1 MKRRKLLIFEDQ
13 FIIALDLK
21 NTLENLG
28 YTVTGIAGS
37 GEECL
42 ELISGSKPDLV
53 LMDIMLSG
61 EIDGITAATIL
72 HEAYDIPVIYLTA
85 HSDENSLKKA
95 NLTGPYGYIVKP
107 IEEKDLYTSIEIA
120 LHRSLLD
127 RELKKSEIK
136 YRTLF
141 EQSLDPIFIADETGD
156 IVNVNQAMIDLF
168 GYSFDEFNGLKLG
181 TLFNNS
187 DMYRDFVE
195 EAASKGAVSNFE
207 AKMKCKDGREIDVLI
222 TLKKFE
228 YEKNSNDGY
237 QGIIR
242 DVTEYKMYFEEI
254 LRSRQEMRNLSAHI
268 ESMREKERTDI
279 AREIHD
285 VLGQSLTALRIDL
298 SWLKKRI
305 PPQHDD
311 LIEKTAV
318 MDDLINDVIFTVR
331 RLSSM
336 LRPGILDDLGLSA
349 AIEWQASEFM
359 KRTGIRC
366 IVDANEISALAED
379 KAVALFRIFQESL
392 TNIIKHAEADEVK
405 ISLEPKDKYLQLKI
419 SDNGKGIDAES
430 MKTKGSYGIIGMRER
445 VKALNG
451 EIDISG
457 SSSGTT
463 ILVAIPVTE
472 TDQ

>member
-1 MKRRKLLIFEDQ
+1 
-13 FIIALDLK
+13 
-21 NTLENLG
+21 
-28 YTVTGIAGS
+28 
-37 GEECL
+37 
-42 ELISGSKPDLV
+42 
-53 LMDIMLSG
+53 
-61 EIDGITAATIL
+61 
-72 HEAYDIPVIYLTA
+72 
-85 HSDENSLKKA
+85 
-95 NLTGPYGYIVKP
+95 
-107 IEEKDLYTSIEIA
+107 
-120 LHRSLLD
+120 
-127 RELKKSEIK
+127 
-136 YRTLF
+136 
-141 EQSLDPIFIADETGD
+141 
-156 IVNVNQAMIDLF
+156 
-168 GYSFDEFNGLKLG
+168 
-181 TLFNNS
+181 
-187 DMYRDFVE
+187 
-195 EAASKGAVSNFE
+195 
-207 AKMKCKDGREIDVLI
+207 
-222 TLKKFE
+222 
-228 YEKNSNDGY
+228 
-237 QGIIR
+237 
-242 DVTEYKMYFEEI
+242 MYFEEL
-254 LRSRQEMRNLSAHI
+254 LRSRQELRNLSAHI

-366 IVDANEISALAED
+366 IVGVNEIPGLAEE
-379 KAVALFRIFQESL
+379 KAVALFRILQESL

-405 ISLEPKDKYLQLKI
+405 IFLGPKGKCLEMRI
-419 SDNGKGIDAES
+419 SDNGKGIDAET
-430 MKTKGSYGIIGMRER
+430 MKIKGSYGIIGMKER

-463 ILVAIPVTE
+463 IKVAIPLME
-472 TDQ
+472 ND

>member
-1 MKRRKLLIFEDQ
+1 MNSRKLLIVEDQ
-13 FIIALDLK
+13 VVIALDLK

-61 EIDGITAATIL
+61 DIDGITAATIL
-72 HEAYDIPVIYLTA
+72 REAYDIPVIYLTA
-85 HSDENSLKKA
+85 HSDETFLKKA

-141 EQSLDPIFIADETGD
+141 EQSLDPIFIADDMGEV
-156 IVNVNQAMIDLF
+156 VNVNQAMIDLF
-168 GYSFDEFNGLKLG
+168 DYSLEEFSGLQLVSLFYDSDE
-181 TLFNNS
+181 
-187 DMYRDFVE
+187 YRDFVE
-195 EAASKGAVSNFE
+195 ETASKGAVSNFE
-207 AKMKCKDGREIDVLI
+207 AKMKCKDGRVIDVLI

-242 DVTEYKMYFEEI
+242 DVTEYKMYFEEL
-254 LRSRQEMRNLSAHI
+254 LRSRQEFRNLSAHI

-305 PPQHDD
+305 PPQHDA
-311 LIEKTAV
+311 LIEKSAD
-318 MDDLINDVIFTVR
+318 MDNLINDIIFTVR

-366 IVDANEISALAED
+366 IVDCNEISGLAED

-392 TNIIKHAEADEVK
+392 TNIIKHAEADEVR
-405 ISLEPKDKYLQLKI
+405 IVLGPKDKYLEMKI

-445 VKALNG
+445 VMALNG

-457 SSSGTT
+457 SSRGTT
-463 ILVAIPVTE
+463 IKVAIPVME
-472 TDQ
+472 KDE

>member
-1 MKRRKLLIFEDQ
+1 MEKRKLLVVEDQ
-13 FIIALDLK
+13 VIIALDLK

-28 YTVTGIAGS
+28 YTVIGIAGS

-42 ELISGSKPDLV
+42 ELISGDKPDLV

-61 EIDGITAATIL
+61 DLDGISAATIIR
-72 HEAYDIPVIYLTA
+72 ATYDIPVIYLTA
-85 HSDENSLKKA
+85 HSDETFLKKA

-107 IEEKDLYTSIEIA
+107 IEEKDLYTTIEIA

-141 EQSLDPIFIADETGD
+141 EQSLDPIFIIDEKGEV
-156 IVNVNQAMIDLF
+156 VNVNQAMIDLF
-168 GYSFDEFNGLKLG
+168 DYSFEEFSGLRLVA
-181 TLFNNS
+181 LFNNS
-187 DMYRDFVE
+187 CNYKDFVD
-195 EAASKGAVSNFE
+195 EAALKGSVSNFE
-207 AKMKCKDGREIDVLI
+207 TRMKCKDSRRIDVLI

-228 YEKNSNDGY
+228 YEKNSTDGY

-242 DVTEYKMYFEEI
+242 DVTEYRMYFEEL
-254 LRSRQEMRNLSAHI
+254 LRSRQELRDLSAHI

-311 LIEKTAV
+311 LIDKTIV
-318 MDDLINDVIFTVR
+318 MDGLISDVIFTVR

-336 LRPGILDDLGLSA
+336 LRPGILDDLGLTA

-366 IVDANEISALAED
+366 IVGCSEIENLSED
-379 KAVALFRIFQESL
+379 KSVAIFRIFQESL
-392 TNIIKHAEADEVK
+392 TNIIKHAGADEVR
-405 ISLEPKDKYLQLKI
+405 IFLGASGPSLEMRI
-419 SDNGKGIDAES
+419 SDNGKGIDEES
-430 MKTKGSYGIIGMRER
+430 MKTKGSYGIIGMKER

-451 EIDISG
+451 EIEISG

-463 ILVAIPVTE
+463 IRVVIPLRE
-472 TDQ
+472 NYE